1 MDGKIKSTEKE
12 GILMKTGMHK
22 IFISHS
28 SKDAEYVREIVNLL
42 EVLGLR
48 KDEIVCSSMPP
59 YCVPLDNKVYD
70 WLINEFQQNKLRVI
84 YILSE
89 NYYASAAS
97 LNEMGA
103 AWALKQ
109 EWTGILLPGFSFDD
123 ITGCID
129 KTRIGIKLDDT
140 DKDTLNYRL
149 EELKDILVEEFGL
162 RSMPPI
168 IWERK
173 RNEFLR
179 NIELITKGAGDNGKT
194 LLTRFSDFIEKGKT
208 FDLLG
213 DYTEFCDI
221 KSCVNKEAQNIIK
234 INTYQNGFGAKVEV
248 DDEKELNQEGFAM
261 AFFKYVPCENWREF
275 RESGYHLEFDAAGT
289 ENLHTV
295 QLEVK
300 NSEGYKIIDEPLYV
314 STMESHFS
322 IPLSKK
328 MRDSSVWES
337 VSELCFTM
345 LFNKDCV
352 TGNKW
357 TLSVRNLKLSK

>member
-1 MDGKIKSTEKE
+1 
-12 GILMKTGMHK
+12 
-22 IFISHS
+22 
-28 SKDAEYVREIVNLL
+28 
-42 EVLGLR
+42 
-48 KDEIVCSSMPP
+48 
-59 YCVPLDNKVYD
+59 
-70 WLINEFQQNKLRVI
+70 
-84 YILSE
+84 
-89 NYYASAAS
+89 
-97 LNEMGA
+97 
-103 AWALKQ
+103 
-109 EWTGILLPGFSFDD
+109 
-123 ITGCID
+123 
-129 KTRIGIKLDDT
+129 
-140 DKDTLNYRL
+140 
-149 EELKDILVEEFGL
+149 
-162 RSMPPI
+162 MPPI

-234 INTYQNGFGAKVEV
+234 INTYQNGFDAKVEV

-314 STMESHFS
+314 STMESHFI

>member
-1 MDGKIKSTEKE
+1 
-12 GILMKTGMHK
+12 MKTGMHK

-140 DKDTLNYRL
+140 DKATLNYRL
-149 EELKDILVEEFGL
+149 EELKDIAV
-162 RSMPPI
+162 
-168 IWERK
+168 
-173 RNEFLR
+173 
-179 NIELITKGAGDNGKT
+179 AVA
-194 LLTRFSDFIEKGKT
+194 EK
-208 FDLLG
+208 
-213 DYTEFCDI
+213 
-221 KSCVNKEAQNIIK
+221 S
-234 INTYQNGFGAKVEV
+234 
-248 DDEKELNQEGFAM
+248 
-261 AFFKYVPCENWREF
+261 
-275 RESGYHLEFDAAGT
+275 ESISA
-289 ENLHTV
+289 
-295 QLEVK
+295 
-300 NSEGYKIIDEPLYV
+300 
-314 STMESHFS
+314 
-322 IPLSKK
+322 
-328 MRDSSVWES
+328 
-337 VSELCFTM
+337 
-345 LFNKDCV
+345 
-352 TGNKW
+352 
-357 TLSVRNLKLSK
+357 

>member
-12 GILMKTGMHK
+12 GIFMKTGMHK

-179 NIELITKGAGDNGKT
+179 NIELITKDAGDNGKT

>member
-1 MDGKIKSTEKE
+1 
-12 GILMKTGMHK
+12 MKTGMHK

-89 NYYASAAS
+89 N
-97 LNEMGA
+97 
-103 AWALKQ
+103 
-109 EWTGILLPGFSFDD
+109 
-123 ITGCID
+123 
-129 KTRIGIKLDDT
+129 DT